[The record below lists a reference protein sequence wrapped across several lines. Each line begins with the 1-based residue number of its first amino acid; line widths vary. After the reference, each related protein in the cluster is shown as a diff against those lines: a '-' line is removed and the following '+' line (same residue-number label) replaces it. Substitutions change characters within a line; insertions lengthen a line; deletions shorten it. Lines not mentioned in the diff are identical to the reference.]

1 MTAVQTSPL
10 EPGVVGRLFAAERP
24 TLDAHLS
31 AYGALPTTGNLLE
44 LVDRAGVLGRGGA
57 GFPSA
62 KKISGL
68 TARGG
73 GVVVANGAE
82 GEPASDKDA
91 VLLTHA
97 PHLVL
102 DGLSLV
108 VAAAWAKTAY
118 VVVSRP
124 TLLEPLRRA
133 LAERRERVPVK
144 LRLVEDRFISGE
156 ESALVNA
163 LNGRPALPSDR
174 LIRVYERGVGA
185 RPTLV
190 HNIETLAQIALV
202 SRFGAE
208 WFRSVGS
215 HDEPGTFLATLS
227 GAVGRPGVFE
237 VAYGGRLADLLNT
250 AQAGTPQAVLIGGYH
265 GAWVPGDEV
274 DSVRLSRKGLAPFDA
289 SIGAGVVFV
298 LGQDRCP
305 LEQSAQI
312 AGYLADESAGQCGPC
327 INGLPRMA
335 DTLARIARRE
345 HDPRLPG
352 EVERL
357 RRLVTGRGA
366 CTHPDGTARFVS
378 STMRVFADEVARH
391 QRGGCRVSAS
401 R

>member
-1 MTAVQTSPL
+1 MTAVQTLPL
-10 EPGVVGRLFAAERP
+10 EPGVVGRLFAADRP

-31 AYGALPTTGNLLE
+31 AYGALPAPGNLLE

-62 KKISGL
+62 RKIAGL

-118 VVVSRP
+118 LVVSRP

-163 LNGRPALPSDR
+163 LTGRPGLPSDR
-174 LIRVYERGVGA
+174 LVRVYERGVGG

-190 HNIETLAQIALV
+190 HNVETLAQIALV
-202 SRFGAE
+202 SRFGTE

-237 VAYGGRLADLLNT
+237 VAYGGRLADLMGT
-250 AQAGTPQAVLIGGYH
+250 AEAGSPQAVLIGGYH
-265 GAWVPGDEV
+265 GAWVPGV
-274 DSVRLSRKGLAPFDA
+274 DVDRVRLSREDLAPFDA

-305 LEQSAQI
+305 LEESAQI
-312 AGYLADESAGQCGPC
+312 AAYLAGESARQCGPC
-327 INGLPRMA
+327 LNGLPRMA
-335 DTLARIARRE
+335 DTLARLARRE
-345 HDPRLPG
+345 RDPRLPG

-366 CTHPDGTARFVS
+366 CTHPDGTARFVA

-391 QRGGCRVSAS
+391 QRGSCRVSAS